1 MYFTTIKKIKISH
14 IIQAGKKYI
23 MFKINHSMILGDRH
37 DQYSLLNFIKYQIIN
52 GSLGRM

>member
-1 MYFTTIKKIKISH
+1 MYFTTIKKNKDFTYYPT
-14 IIQAGKKYI
+14 GKKYI